1 MPRTPPEADL
11 IAPYAIEAQ
20 EQAQCWREL
29 MAGLPADWVTS
40 ATAPLLVEFCRH
52 IIYARQVAEELTRMR
67 KTSLSGTQD
76 AEIDRAIFLQF
87 AQMAR
92 EESRV
97 IADLALKLRFC
108 KQTRLNSVTAEN
120 ARKRLHNGPKPWEV
134 IVGGASDDDD
144 DDDQGPAT
152 TN

>member
-1 MPRTPPEADL
+1 MLVSLVP
-11 IAPYAIEAQ
+11 APTQWTHYALQHNIG
-20 EQAQCWREL
+20 R
-29 MAGLPADWVTS
+29 
-40 ATAPLLVEFCRH
+40 
-52 IIYARQVAEELTRMR
+52 Y
-67 KTSLSGTQD
+67 SGTED
-76 AEIDRAIFLQF
+76 AEIDRAIFLQL

-97 IADLALKLRFC
+97 ITDLALKLRFC